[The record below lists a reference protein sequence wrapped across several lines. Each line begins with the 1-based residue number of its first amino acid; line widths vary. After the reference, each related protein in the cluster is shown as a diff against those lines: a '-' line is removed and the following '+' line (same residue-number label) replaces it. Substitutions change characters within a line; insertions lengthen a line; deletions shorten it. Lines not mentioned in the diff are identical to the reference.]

1 MATMF
6 GDITGPS
13 AAPPLIKYSSPCR
26 EDQRL
31 STESKIFSNYCNI
44 SKTLGGVHP
53 PPSFHGGGMNLHVR
67 PRINYILDKCK
78 LPQQWKFNEV
88 SPVFKEDCC
97 LTKSNYRK
105 ITILPF
111 LSKVFGTLLRSRYP
125 PLFWKYFF
133 TNVLGYREK
142 VRNGYCSTQP
152 RRIVEKGTGPT

>member
-1 MATMF
+1 MQSAYLF
-6 GDITGPS
+6 AIFHLKHKKITISRGFNLISNSWQKWRPCLVTSQALS

-53 PPSFHGGGMNLHVR
+53 PPSYHGGGMNLHVR
-67 PRINYILDKCK
+67 PRVNYILDKCK

-125 PLFWKYFF
+125 PLF
-133 TNVLGYREK
+133 
-142 VRNGYCSTQP
+142 
-152 RRIVEKGTGPT
+152 